1 MHTLTCFFLVY
12 LRLALF
18 FCTQCVFN
26 LWRCKKLNKNI
37 KIYKI
42 TLDQQQWMHSLLAMI
57 PVVVIVV
64 PMVLVFVVVVVLM
77 MVFILFLP
85 WLWRFVI
92 PPQVNDHPGRVVPQR
107 VQELPVEVQPEG
119 DLLLLRFAELPSS
132 AEEPPEVAPPQALSE
147 RRREGGAFF
156 LHIFFPLSLALII
169 SGGVSKEPTKK
180 STVFC

>member
-1 MHTLTCFFLVY
+1 MKQSMDTLTCFFLVY

-42 TLDQQQWMHSLLAMI
+42 TLDRQQWMHSLLAVI

-64 PMVLVFVVVVVLM
+64 PMVLVFVVVVLM

-85 WLWRFVI
+85 WLWRLVI
-92 PPQVNDHPGRVVPQR
+92 PPQVNDHPGWVVPQG

-132 AEEPPEVAPPQALSE
+132 AEEPPEVASPQALSE
-147 RRREGGAFF
+147 RQRGRGAFF
-156 LHIFFPLSLALII
+156 LHVFFPLSLALII

-180 STVFC
+180 A